1 MHHFDAIVRELR
13 FSHGASTARI
23 KCAPAAIPVPGQY
36 VMAWSPMD
44 LDAPLAIPLFASQ
57 IEPDG
62 FLTAPP
68 VPRTWEPGSILEL
81 RGPLGR
87 GFDIPSSTR
96 RLVVVSLEDTFDRL
110 IPVIHQAL
118 EQDIAVTFFSSL
130 PVRDFPTEVEIYPLQ
145 ELAAAL
151 PWADLIIFDLALDD
165 LFQLRKLLHM
175 SPEDHLP
182 CPAQALIVTRIICGG
197 LAECGAC
204 LVPKGRTY
212 RLSCVDG
219 PVFDLNDLTW

>member
-1 MHHFDAIVRELR
+1 VHHFDAIVRELR
-13 FSHGASTARI
+13 FSHGATTARI
-23 KCAPAAIPVPGQY
+23 KCAPAAIPAAGQY

-44 LDAPLAIPLFASQ
+44 LDAPLAIPLFASKF
-57 IEPDG
+57 EPDG

-87 GFDIPSSTR
+87 GFGIYPSTR
-96 RLVVVSLEDTFDRL
+96 RLVVVSLEDTSARL
-110 IPVIHQAL
+110 MPVMRHAL
-118 EQDIAVTFFSSL
+118 EHDIAVTFFSSL
-130 PVRDFPTEVEIYPLQ
+130 PVTDFPAEVEISPLQ
-145 ELAAAL
+145 ELADAL
-151 PWADLIIFDLALDD
+151 HWADLLIFDLALDD
-165 LFQLRKLLHM
+165 LFQLRKLLHL

-182 CPAQALIVTRIICGG
+182 CPAQALIVTKIVCGG

-212 RLSCVDG
+212 RLSCIDG